1 VNGQEKDLK
10 EVPRYEQIVQWLR
23 ERVIDG
29 QPGELLPSEAELAA
43 HFDVSRMTA
52 RHAVQILAN
61 EKLVLRKPGSGT
73 YIADQPLHRPAG
85 PQLNFS
91 TDMKRRGKQPSSK
104 LLNAS
109 LREAK
114 PEEVRD
120 LRIAPNS
127 HVVSLERIRLA
138 DGIPLA
144 VEETSLPPK
153 CAVVLGEDLE
163 GGSLHTALRKH
174 GMLPSYVVSTISAA
188 PSSRRVAELLDID
201 PQSPVLVERRVIY
214 DQDNE
219 PLEKSQSLYAA
230 TRYVISATFSL
241 ED

>member
-1 VNGQEKDLK
+1 
-10 EVPRYEQIVQWLR
+10 
-23 ERVIDG
+23 
-29 QPGELLPSEAELAA
+29 
-43 HFDVSRMTA
+43 MTA

-153 CAVVLGEDLE
+153 CAVVLGRV
-163 GGSLHTALRKH
+163 LR
-174 GMLPSYVVSTISAA
+174 GAPFILPFENMEWLPLILLSTFA
-188 PSSRRVAELLDID
+188 
-201 PQSPVLVERRVIY
+201 
-214 DQDNE
+214 
-219 PLEKSQSLYAA
+219 
-230 TRYVISATFSL
+230 
-241 ED
+241 

>member
-1 VNGQEKDLK
+1 
-10 EVPRYEQIVQWLR
+10 
-23 ERVIDG
+23 
-29 QPGELLPSEAELAA
+29 
-43 HFDVSRMTA
+43 
-52 RHAVQILAN
+52 
-61 EKLVLRKPGSGT
+61 
-73 YIADQPLHRPAG
+73 
-85 PQLNFS
+85 
-91 TDMKRRGKQPSSK
+91 KQSSSK

-174 GMLPSYVVSTISAA
+174 GMLPSYVVSTISAETA
-188 PSSRRVAELLDID
+188 SEETAQLLQIE
-201 PQSPVLVERRVIY
+201 SEEPVLVERRIIL
-214 DQDNE
+214 DQNDV
-219 PLEKSQSLYAA
+219 PLEKSQSLYSA

-241 ED
+241 EE